1 MGDLVSG
8 ALVDVDPDTVALVD
22 VDTDEVLS
30 GDLGPDQ
37 IASFDAIDVRVDDFE
52 VTGRRWRVVAD
63 DDQPALSAVQP
74 RVAWSE
80 PDSILESVNRS
91 STSRGCEG
99 EMS

>member
-22 VDTDEVLS
+22 VDSDEVLS

-37 IASFDAIDVRVDDFE
+37 LASFDANDVRVDDFE

-63 DDQPALSAVQP
+63 DDQPAP